1 MAKPTTT
8 SNPGSP
14 PSPFNHFNHFNHS
27 RFNHSRFNDLT
38 ILTIHHLN
46 DLTTMP
52 LFRYQA
58 IDNTGNS
65 ITGTMIAQDEPALE
79 SKLKDIGCWLVDA
92 SADRQAPMVDKA
104 AKSQRGWLSWW
115 GGVRRR

>member
-1 MAKPTTT
+1 MHTNIQTRPAR
-8 SNPGSP
+8 
-14 PSPFNHFNHFNHS
+14 S
-27 RFNHSRFNDLT
+27 RFSDS
-38 ILTIHHLN
+38 TIH
-46 DLTTMP
+46 DSTIQRFMP

-58 IDNTGNS
+58 IDTTGNN
-65 ITGTMIAQDEPALE
+65 ITGTMIAPDEPALE

-115 GGVRRR
+115 GGFRRR